1 MGQVRYGP
9 RRPSTFN
16 PLSKRSFRI
25 LHALLITHEST
36 FLLGDFLALYPRLS
50 RQEARTQGIGFE
62 ILCLAAELKE
72 CVLIGWGDGRDEEG
86 GDGKVAKAWLK
97 EVWGKVETDL
107 QDLAS
112 RDAVESRT
120 DIDAAIDWIQGVK
133 IHRIGEVETDSA
145 VFTGHYL
152 LYHPPVSP
160 ALQDVLYIPA
170 QRTDKADGATSM
182 ALPLITEETI
192 WGYILD
198 YPTTMPANENF
209 LADDLRKQNVV
220 QVNYHQVFRDGPLM
234 GTEYFCSPSQSD
246 SRKVRNHF
254 ERYRHRLEGV
264 VDLALLLGGVAQGAT
279 SSATCTLQQN
289 LEDAFTEMRS

>member
-9 RRPSTFN
+9 HRPYTFE
-16 PLSKRSFRI
+16 PLSKRSLRI
-25 LHALLITHEST
+25 LHALLATHEST

-62 ILCLAAELKE
+62 VLCLAAELKE
-72 CVLIGWGDGRDEEG
+72 CVLVGWGDGRDAD
-86 GDGKVAKAWLK
+86 GDGKVAKAWLE

-112 RDAVESRT
+112 GDAVESRT

-133 IHRIGEVETDSA
+133 IHKIGEVETDSA
-145 VFTGHYL
+145 VFIGHYL

-160 ALQDVLYIPA
+160 ALQDVLDIPA
-170 QRTDKADGATSM
+170 QRTEKAHSAASTV
-182 ALPLITEETI
+182 LPLITEETI

-209 LADDLRKQNVV
+209 LDNNLRRQNVV

-234 GTEYFCSPSQSD
+234 GTEYFCSPLPSD
-246 SRKVRNHF
+246 LRKVKGHF
-254 ERYRHRLEGV
+254 ERYRQRLEGV
-264 VDLALLLGGVAQGAT
+264 VDLSLLLNGVAQGAA
-279 SSATCTLQQN
+279 SAATYTLQQA

>member
-16 PLSKRSFRI
+16 PLSTLSLRI
-25 LHALLITHEST
+25 LHALLTTHEST

-62 ILCLAAELKE
+62 VLCLAAELKE

-86 GDGKVAKAWLK
+86 DGKVAKAWLE

-112 RDAVESRT
+112 GDAIESRP
-120 DIDAAIDWIQGVK
+120 DIEAAIDWIQGVK
-133 IHRIGEVETDSA
+133 IHKIGEVETDSA

-160 ALQDVLYIPA
+160 ALQDVLDIPA
-170 QRTDKADGATSM
+170 QRTDKAYSAASTV
-182 ALPLITEETI
+182 LPLITEETI

-198 YPTTMPANENF
+198 YPTTMPVNENF
-209 LADDLRKQNVV
+209 LDDDLCRQNVV

-246 SRKVRNHF
+246 LRKVKGHF
-254 ERYRHRLEGV
+254 EGYRQRLEGV
-264 VDLALLLGGVAQGAT
+264 VDLSLLLDGVAQGAANP
-279 SSATCTLQQN
+279 ATRTLQQT
-289 LEDAFTEMRS
+289 LEDAFAEMRS